1 MSPDPGSRQGCVGAT
16 RVDAAQRLPRRGQ
29 EQKENGGR
37 VLAELRTS
45 QRTCKFFSLTYE
57 ALVMLCTMTA
67 GGPLPRL
74 SGRYCHKQLVPSI
87 PRLSAPSSHLLS
99 KMNALGTYFSTRHL
113 CL

>member
-45 QRTCKFFSLTYE
+45 QRTCKFFVFDLRSFGYALYNDRWWSLT
-57 ALVMLCTMTA
+57 
-67 GGPLPRL
+67 
-74 SGRYCHKQLVPSI
+74 
-87 PRLSAPSSHLLS
+87 
-99 KMNALGTYFSTRHL
+99 
-113 CL
+113 